1 MSTALIFSE
10 NALLD
15 ECIRAANERG
25 MYLISDGRRIL
36 ASPVIPAGFRQVKI
50 TVKVRTPSQATMEA
64 MPCAA

>member
-15 ECIRAANERG
+15 ECIQAANDRG
-25 MYLISDGRRIL
+25 LYLISDGRRVL
-36 ASPVIPAGFRQVKI
+36 ASPVIPDEFHQVKI
-50 TVKVRTPSQATMEA
+50 TVKVRTPSKATMEA